1 MRSPFVV
8 LFICSITLSNCQK
21 FQDYLQ
27 RRDEILRPDCQV
39 ENIDSRDTI
48 IDQRVQLSYDADGY
62 PALANIFYDTYY
74 LQSPTEFTVSYIY
87 DSLKRLVAES
97 SDFVYIKRGV
107 FYAYEGDSKLP
118 VRDTVPGMIGD
129 KLIEEFEYDALR
141 RIIKVSSYTIGF
153 PDETSPPSDKDIFKY
168 FYDIKGNRQEDP
180 SNPDYPGV
188 TEYTS
193 KPSLYSLHPVWKLI
207 HKDYS
212 RNSVDYAESYNDRG
226 LPLTI
231 TKDTV
236 PRFQPFLDMYPG
248 SGITYA
254 CN

>member
-168 FYDIKGNRQEDP
+168 FYDIRGNRQEDP
-180 SNPDYPGV
+180 SNPDYHG
-188 TEYTS
+188 EIIYNN
-193 KPSLYSLHPVWKLI
+193 KPSLYSLHPVWQLV
-207 HKDYS
+207 HKDFS
-212 RNSVDYAESYNDRG
+212 KNSVDYGATYNSKG

-231 TKDTV
+231 KREPV
-236 PRFQPFLDMYPG
+236 PYFQLFVG
-248 SGITYA
+248 VARGVEITYE
-254 CN
+254 CD